1 MNDRREFSFIES
13 VNREFGNANVGGG
26 IYQGSLG
33 QSRQAN
39 QFESI
44 NIGQINDTVSRLHG
58 LNTSEMKKNAGFMY
72 GPDGAACN
80 PFIGDSYLFMNN
92 SVSDTNNFGQGQQH
106 SSHETSAMNGPATSY
121 SNYMSQPQT
130 GARRSL
136 SGNSGNAVVAPQI
149 INQMKEA
156 DEGIT

>member
-1 MNDRREFSFIES
+1 MKMNDRREFSFIES
-13 VNREFGNANVGGG
+13 VNREFGNVNVGG

-33 QSRQAN
+33 QSRQDN
-39 QFESI
+39 NFESI

-92 SVSDTNNFGQGQQH
+92 SANSVNETN
-106 SSHETSAMNGPATSY
+106 
-121 SNYMSQPQT
+121 
-130 GARRSL
+130 
-136 SGNSGNAVVAPQI
+136 
-149 INQMKEA
+149 
-156 DEGIT
+156 